1 VGSVIVNRVFI
12 NIKACPR
19 CKGGD
24 ILIDRAFED
33 SEVCLQCGFR
43 GGVIPAHLA
52 HLLYRKEK
60 KRDYEVEELD
70 KVILNSQ

>member
-1 VGSVIVNRVFI
+1 MNRSCI
-12 NIKACPR
+12 KIKACPR

-33 SEVCLQCGFR
+33 SEVCPQCGFR

-52 HLLYRKEK
+52 HLLDHKEK
-60 KRDYEVEELD
+60 KRKYELKELD
-70 KVILNSQ
+70 KLLLNSR